1 VGGGVFARGT
11 AKHCA
16 EVIDE
21 MGLVVPTEAN
31 REVGVIDAGMAFDHL
46 LHSVQPIVVA
56 DPVDQ

>member
-1 VGGGVFARGT
+1 
-11 AKHCA
+11 
-16 EVIDE
+16 